1 MSPFTHGVF
10 NMVVLCCALATLPAQ
25 AQSWPAKPVRMVMSY
40 AGGSEPL
47 VRLVNQKVS
56 EAFGQP
62 IVLDIQPG
70 ANGSIGNAMVSRA
83 APDGYT
89 LLSANATMVV
99 RKFLVK
105 DVPWDPITDFTPI
118 RHLFDAIAAISAHP
132 SGPSTVAE
140 IIESGR
146 RNPGKLTYGT
156 TGIGSVYHM
165 AGELLQL
172 QTGAQILHVPYK
184 GSPQSL
190 TDLAAGRIP
199 LVFAISTSTAPFV
212 SSGKAKYV
220 AVFHHS
226 RLKSLPD
233 VPTVRE
239 SLPGFP
245 LIPIWGGY
253 FGPAGLPA
261 ALVQRFHDEVSKAMA
276 TADVIALFEK
286 AGLVPGDPRPE
297 HLAAKVKEDI
307 ASVARFVKA
316 AGIQPE

>member
-1 MSPFTHGVF
+1 MPSRF
-10 NMVVLCCALATLPAQ
+10 VLALIAVLAHPAQ
-25 AQSWPAKPVRMVMSY
+25 AQTWPAKPVRVIMSY

-56 EAFGQP
+56 ESLGQP
-62 IVLDIQPG
+62 VILDVQPG
-70 ANGSIGNAMVSRA
+70 ANGSIGNAMASRA

-99 RKFLVK
+99 RRFLVK
-105 DVPWDPITDFTPI
+105 DVPWDPLTDFTPI
-118 RHLFDAIAAISAHP
+118 RQLFDAIAAISAHP

-140 IIESGR
+140 MIETGKRS
-146 RNPGKLTYGT
+146 PGKLSYGT

-165 AGELLQL
+165 AGELMQL
-172 QTGAQILHVPYK
+172 HTGAQFLHVPYK

-199 LVFAISTSTAPFV
+199 LVFSISTSTDPFV
-212 SSGKAKYV
+212 KSGKAKYV

-245 LIPIWGGY
+245 LLPIWGAY
-253 FGPAGLPA
+253 FGPAGLPRPIM
-261 ALVQRFHDEVSKAMA
+261 QRFHDEISKAM
-276 TADVIALFEK
+276 TAPDVSALFEK

-297 HLAAKVKEDI
+297 HLSAKMKEDI

>member
-1 MSPFTHGVF
+1 MSHFTG
-10 NMVVLCCALATLPAQ
+10 CACTMAAICFSLAAAPAQ

-56 EAFGQP
+56 EALGQP
-62 IVLDIQPG
+62 VILDIQPG

-105 DVPWDPITDFTPI
+105 DVPWDPVTDFTPI
-118 RHLFDAIAAISAHP
+118 RHIFDAIAAISAHP

-140 IIESGR
+140 IVDTGK

-165 AGELLQL
+165 AGELMQL

-190 TDLAAGRIP
+190 TDLVAGRIP
-199 LVFAISTSTAPFV
+199 LVFAIATSTDPFV
-212 SSGKAKYV
+212 RSGKAKYV

-226 RLKSLPD
+226 RLKSMPD

-239 SLPGFP
+239 TLPGFP

-253 FGPAGLPA
+253 FGPAGLPQPT
-261 ALVQRFHDEVSKAMA
+261 VQRFHDEVSKAMA
-276 TADVIALFEK
+276 TPDVVALFEK

-297 HLAAKVKEDI
+297 HLAAKMKEDI

>member
-1 MSPFTHGVF
+1 MSPFTR
-10 NMVVLCCALATLPAQ
+10 CACIMAALSFSLAAHPAQ
-25 AQSWPAKPVRMVMSY
+25 AQSWPAKPVRVIMSY

-56 EAFGQP
+56 ESLGQP
-62 IVLDIQPG
+62 VILDIQPG
-70 ANGSIGNAMVSRA
+70 ANGSIGNAMASRA

-99 RKFLVK
+99 RRFLVK
-105 DVPWDPITDFTPI
+105 DVPWDPLNDFPPI
-118 RHLFDAIAAISAHP
+118 RHLFDAVAAISAHP
-132 SGPSTVAE
+132 TGPSTVAE
-140 IIESGR
+140 IVETGK
-146 RNPGKLTYGT
+146 RNPGKLSYGT

-165 AGELLQL
+165 AGELMQL
-172 QTGAQILHVPYK
+172 QSGAELLHVPYK

-199 LVFAISTSTAPFV
+199 LVFAISTSTDPFV
-212 SSGKAKYV
+212 KSGKAKHV

-245 LIPIWGGY
+245 LLPIWGGY

-261 ALVQRFHDEVSKAMA
+261 TIVQRFHDEVSKAM
-276 TADVIALFEK
+276 TTPDVSALFEK

-297 HLAAKVKEDI
+297 HLSAKMKEDI
-307 ASVARFVKA
+307 AAVARFVKA

>member
-1 MSPFTHGVF
+1 MA
-10 NMVVLCCALATLPAQ
+10 ALSFCLAAHPAQ
-25 AQSWPAKPVRMVMSY
+25 AQTWPAKPVRVIMSY

-56 EAFGQP
+56 ESLGQP
-62 IVLDIQPG
+62 LILDIQPG
-70 ANGSIGNAMVSRA
+70 ANGSIGNSMVARA

-105 DVPWDPITDFTPI
+105 DVPWDPVTDFTPI
-118 RHLFDAIAAISAHP
+118 RQLFDAIAAISAHP

-140 IIESGR
+140 MIETGKRS
-146 RNPGKLTYGT
+146 PGKLSYGT

-165 AGELLQL
+165 AGELMQL
-172 QTGAQILHVPYK
+172 QTGAQFLHVPYK

-199 LVFAISTSTAPFV
+199 LVFAIATSTDPFV
-212 SSGKAKYV
+212 KSGKAKYV
-220 AVFHHS
+220 AVFHRS
-226 RLKSLPD
+226 RLTSLPD

-245 LIPIWGGY
+245 LVPIWGAY
-253 FGPAGLPA
+253 FGPAGLPRPI
-261 ALVQRFHDEVSKAMA
+261 VQRFHDEVSKAM
-276 TADVIALFEK
+276 TAPDVSALFEK

-297 HLAAKVKEDI
+297 HLAAKMKEDI

>member
-1 MSPFTHGVF
+1 MSHFTGCACTMAALCF
-10 NMVVLCCALATLPAQ
+10 SLVLPPAQ

-56 EAFGQP
+56 ESLGQP
-62 IVLDIQPG
+62 VILDIQAG

-105 DVPWDPITDFTPI
+105 DVPWDPVTDFTPI
-118 RHLFDAIAAISAHP
+118 RHIFDAIAAISAHP

-140 IIESGR
+140 IVDTGK

-165 AGELLQL
+165 AGELMQL

-190 TDLAAGRIP
+190 TDLVAGRIP
-199 LVFAISTSTAPFV
+199 LVFAIATSTDPFV
-212 SSGKAKYV
+212 RSGKAKYV

-226 RLKSLPD
+226 RLKSMPD

-239 SLPGFP
+239 TLPGFP

-253 FGPAGLPA
+253 FGPAGLPSPI
-261 ALVQRFHDEVSKAMA
+261 VQRFHDEVSKAMA
-276 TADVIALFEK
+276 TPDVVALFEK

-297 HLAAKVKEDI
+297 HLAAKMKEDI